1 MKKLAVLFFS
11 WIVLLTSNVF
21 AGDSNM
27 LNVCATIPELGSLTS
42 EIGGD
47 KVSIKVFA
55 KGTEDPHYI
64 DAKFSYIRMLRN
76 ADLFIQIGM
85 DLEVGW
91 APFLLKNSRNKNIQ
105 PGGRGFLDASQNI
118 APLDVPTGIIDR
130 SMGDIHPQGNPHY
143 LADPMNGLLVA
154 ALIRDRLSVL
164 LPEGKEYFAARYENF
179 RKRLGE
185 AMIGKALALKYDFEK
200 ISLLYEHGR
209 LEGFLRKQE
218 DMDLLGGWI
227 GALESYRGTPI
238 IITYHNSWPY
248 LASRF
253 GLVVVAQLEPKP
265 GIPPSPAHLLNVIRT
280 AKSKKANVILM
291 EPWLNKKPALYVADK
306 TGAGIIEAA
315 TSTLINN
322 LESYTYM
329 TALDDLFTR
338 LAEVM
343 ASR

>member
-1 MKKLAVLFFS
+1 MKKLTVLIFSWLVLFA
-11 WIVLLTSNVF
+11 SNIF

-42 EIGGD
+42 EIGGN

-64 DAKFSYIRMLRN
+64 DAKPSYIRMLRN

-105 PGGRGFLDASQNI
+105 PGEKGFLDASQNI
-118 APLDVPTGIIDR
+118 APLDIPIGIIDR

-164 LPEGKEYFAARYENF
+164 LPEGKDYFAARYENF

-185 AMIGKALALKYDFEK
+185 AMIGKELAQKYDFEK
-200 ISLLYEHGR
+200 ISLLYKHGR
-209 LEGFLRKQE
+209 LHDFLRTQGE
-218 DMDLLGGWI
+218 VDLLGGWI
-227 GALESYRGTPI
+227 GALESQRGTP
-238 IITYHNSWPY
+238 IITYHNSWTY
-248 LASRF
+248 LANRF
-253 GLVVVAQLEPKP
+253 GLIIVAQLEPKP
-265 GIPPSPAHLLNVIRT
+265 GIPPSPAHLLDVIRT
-280 AKSKKANVILM
+280 AKSKKVKVILL
-291 EPWLNKKPALYVADK
+291 EPWLSKKTALYVADK
-306 TGAGIIEAA
+306 TGAEIVEAA
-315 TSTLINN
+315 TSTLINDS
-322 LESYTYM
+322 ESYSYM
-329 TALDDLFTR
+329 SALDHLFTR
-338 LAEVM
+338 LADVM